1 MDLQS
6 RKLNIIKYL
15 IGLQDEKVFSKI
27 ESTIIESEKAREI
40 AKNLKPFTQK
50 ELLSRAKQSSKDYKA
65 GRFMTQQQ
73 LEKESESW

>member
-27 ESTIIESEKAREI
+27 ESAIIESEKPREI
-40 AKNLKPFTQK
+40 TKNLKPFTKK
-50 ELLSRAKQSSKDYKA
+50 ELLSRAKQSTKDYKA
-65 GRFMTQQQ
+65 GKFITQEQ
-73 LEKESESW
+73 LEKESEGW

>member
-1 MDLQS
+1 MDLQT

-27 ESTIIESEKAREI
+27 ETTIIESQKTQETQSD
-40 AKNLKPFTQK
+40 LKPFTQK
-50 ELLSRAKQSSKDYKA
+50 QLLSRAKKSNKDYKA
-65 GRFMTQQQ
+65 GKFITQTQ